1 MPHPFESAFRS
12 RFLAKAICRR
22 WLRRSSLRPLT
33 FGLYGAMVA
42 GVFLICT
49 AKPQAILC
57 FLSFKGVAHK
67 DAQRPIEEAYTFDD
81 VMLLPAHSEVLPKD
95 VDLSTICARRSN
107 SAFPS

>member
-1 MPHPFESAFRS
+1 MPHPFEPAFRS

-49 AKPQAILC
+49 AKPQ
-57 FLSFKGVAHK
+57 G
-67 DAQRPIEEAYTFDD
+67 YT
-81 VMLLPAHSEVLPKD
+81 L
-95 VDLSTICARRSN
+95 
-107 SAFPS
+107 FPLIQGSGA